1 MYQAHYRLSMLAQL
15 HQLAAH
21 NVLNNHAQLHLTV
34 SNILMN
40 VLLVLVNF
48 QDIQTLLHFEIFLLG

>member
-34 SNILMN
+34 SNILIN
-40 VLLVLVNF
+40 VLLVLIYLKTSKPCYILKYSF
-48 QDIQTLLHFEIFLLG
+48 

>member
-34 SNILMN
+34 SNVVLN
-40 VLLVLVNF
+40 ELLVLVYF
-48 QDIQTLLHFEIFLLG
+48 KTSKSCYILKYSF

>member
-34 SNILMN
+34 SNILLK
-40 VLLVLVNF
+40 VLLVLIYF
-48 QDIQTLLHFEIFLLG
+48 KTFKPPRLKALLFD

>member
-40 VLLVLVNF
+40 VLLVL
-48 QDIQTLLHFEIFLLG
+48 LYFESLKPCYILKYSY

>member
-34 SNILMN
+34 SNV
-40 VLLVLVNF
+40 VLNELFVLIYF
-48 QDIQTLLHFEIFLLG
+48 KT

>member
-40 VLLVLVNF
+40 VLLVLF
-48 QDIQTLLHFEIFLLG
+48 YFKTYKPCYILKYSF

>member
-34 SNILMN
+34 TTRTYLLHNI
-40 VLLVLVNF
+40 
-48 QDIQTLLHFEIFLLG
+48 QSLLHFEIFLLG

>member
-34 SNILMN
+34 SNILMS
-40 VLLVLVNF
+40 VLLVLIYF
-48 QDIQTLLHFEIFLLG
+48 QTFKPC

>member
-40 VLLVLVNF
+40 VLLVLKYF
-48 QDIQTLLHFEIFLLG
+48 KTSKPCYILKYSF

>member
-34 SNILMN
+34 SNVVLN
-40 VLLVLVNF
+40 ELLVLIYF
-48 QDIQTLLHFEIFLLG
+48 KTSKPCYILKYSF